1 MSKGNVTYKEVLS
14 DLKKGKL
21 SPVYLLFGDE
31 DFLMDEAVEAIV
43 GAALGDAD
51 KGFNLDV
58 LRGTDA
64 DGRDIVARASA
75 FPLNSDRRVVIVRE
89 PEKLSGREPEFL
101 VQYLENPLASTVL
114 LLVSGKPDFRTKLF
128 STAKSRGAAVEFR
141 QFYDN
146 QIPDWITERVQSLG
160 RRLEPEGAKLLAA
173 CCGPSLRDVMNEID
187 KLFIYAGERTEL
199 AVADVSAVVG
209 ISREFTPFELQKA
222 IGRRDT
228 GRAITI
234 LERLMEAAVGI
245 PVIVAVLTKYFLMLW
260 KIHDMKRRGISS
272 REMAAA
278 VRIPPYFFHE
288 IEEALEFQPPASCE
302 EAFVLLAS
310 ADEQTKSGSADPRL
324 VMQDLVVLLCE
335 EEARN
340 SGTLQGV

>member
-1 MSKGNVTYKEVLS
+1 VAKGNVTYKEVLS
-14 DLKKGKL
+14 DLRKRKL
-21 SPVYLLFGDE
+21 SPVYLLFGEE
-31 DFLMDEAVEAIV
+31 DFLMDEAVEEIV
-43 GAALGDAD
+43 AAALGDAD

-58 LRGTDA
+58 VRGSDA

-75 FPLNSDRRVVIVRE
+75 FPLNSDHRVVIVRE
-89 PEKLSGREPEFL
+89 PEKLSGRDPEFL
-101 VQYLENPLASTVL
+101 VQYVENPLLSTVL

-141 QFYDN
+141 QLYEN
-146 QIPDWITERVQSLG
+146 QIPDWITERVLTLG

-173 CCGPSLRDVMNEID
+173 CCGSSLREIKNEID
-187 KLFIYAGERTEL
+187 KLIIYAGERTEL
-199 AVADVSAVVG
+199 AEADVSAVVG

-234 LERLMEAAVGI
+234 LERLMQADVGI

-260 KIHDMKRRGISS
+260 KVHDLKRQGISF
-272 REMAAA
+272 REIAAA
-278 VRIPPYFFHE
+278 VRIPPYFFNE
-288 IEEALEFQPPASCE
+288 IEEALEFHPPASCE
-302 EAFVLLAS
+302 EAFPLLAA

-324 VMQDLVVLLCE
+324 VMQDLVVLLCKE
-335 EEARN
+335 DDRN
-340 SGTLQGV
+340 T